1 MVENYIKTIS
11 QLVRQI
17 METIPLGI
25 LMGMIVLLIM
35 KRLNKKNKLTVAIL
49 AMYLSMIIQGTILFR
64 PIGQIN
70 EIVLKPFPIVG
81 GARYMMLY
89 AIANALA
96 FIPLGTLLPFVWNRA
111 KNVIVCV
118 LTGFFMSLFI
128 ETMQLI
134 LCCGV
139 VQTED
144 LIMNTLG
151 TYIGYILYRIIK
163 NKRA

>member
-35 KRLNKKNKLTVAIL
+35 KRLNKKNKLTAAIL

>member
-1 MVENYIKTIS
+1 MVENYIKTIG

-111 KNVIVCV
+111 KNVKVCV
-118 LTGFFMSLFI
+118 LTGFLMSLFI

-151 TYIGYILYRIIK
+151 TYIGYILYRVIK